1 MGQPSL
7 GRTPLSGIDPAERW
21 SQLHHGIDPKG
32 VPLLLP
38 WLRLLWWLARPLRGV
53 PPTAITVLGAVLAVD
68 AAVLA
73 ANHPGWAALAV
84 VLAALC
90 DGLDGA
96 VAVVAGRAT
105 RSGAV
110 ADALADRLADL
121 AFAAVLWRAGAPLGL
136 AAVCGALAVGIDL
149 VRRLRHVPTRITVGE
164 RPSWT
169 LCAALAGISAAASSA
184 QWPVLTCAGVWCG
197 LGVVAL
203 TQAATGSTTQ

>member
-1 MGQPSL
+1 VGQPRP
-7 GRTPLSGIDPAERW
+7 GRAPLTSGPADRW
-21 SQLHHGIDPKG
+21 SALHHGIDPRG

-38 WLRLLWWLARPLRGV
+38 WLRLLWWLARRVRSV
-53 PPTAITVLGAVLAVD
+53 PPTAITALGVVLAVD
-68 AAVLA
+68 AAFLA
-73 ANHPGWAALAV
+73 ADHPGWAALAV

-96 VAVVAGRAT
+96 VAVIADRAT

-110 ADALADRLADL
+110 ADAIADRLADL

-136 AAVCGALAVGIDL
+136 AAVCGALAVGVDVL
-149 VRRLRHVPTRITVGE
+149 RRLRHVPARITVGE

-169 LCAALAGISAAASSA
+169 ACAALAGVSAAVTSET
-184 QWPVLTCAGVWCG
+184 WPVLTCAGVWCG

-203 TQAATGSTTQ
+203 TQAATGSATQ